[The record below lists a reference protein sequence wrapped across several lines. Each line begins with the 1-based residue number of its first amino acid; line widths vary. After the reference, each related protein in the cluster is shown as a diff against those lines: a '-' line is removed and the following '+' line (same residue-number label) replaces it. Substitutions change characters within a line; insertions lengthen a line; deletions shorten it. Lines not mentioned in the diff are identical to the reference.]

1 MQTKP
6 KLEVVGGKPLWD
18 EELRQW
24 LADFIQ
30 AHPHLT
36 TAVLERVEHINAS
49 KTTLDAYLQHIY
61 FLPKEHGGMGVQPGG
76 ASKVEAKIRAYR
88 ERVEGTA
95 RHDYKQTFVE
105 TRAWQQFR
113 HACHTAISENAI
125 VVVYARPGTGKSRAL
140 QQYSLAELKTP
151 PIQILCSA
159 NITPRYF
166 VQKLAQELR
175 LDDRVPTAR
184 LEDNCAER
192 LKRNPRPLFVDQ
204 ANYLSEKS
212 LGSICYLWELARIP
226 VVLVGT
232 KDLYELFTTSRLTE
246 DVRAQLSS
254 RVAMHY
260 PLVSLSVGELKAI
273 VARALGDQATDAA
286 VAKVLAVTGGNFRH
300 VDMLLPRAKELANR
314 NQKSLLDGS
323 IQLEEIIET
332 AGRRLMVG

>member
-1 MQTKP
+1 MQPRP

-18 EELRQW
+18 EELRLW
-24 LADFIQ
+24 LETFIKSL
-30 AHPHLT
+30 PHLT
-36 TAVLERVEHINAS
+36 TAVLERSEHIDVS
-49 KTTLDAYLQHIY
+49 KTSLDAYLQRIY
-61 FLPKEHGGMGVQPGG
+61 FLPKEQGGMGVAPDGK
-76 ASKVEAKIRAYR
+76 SSLEAKIRAYR
-88 ERVEGTA
+88 ERVEGTE
-95 RHDYKQTFVE
+95 RHDYRQTFVE
-105 TRAWQQFR
+105 TRAWHQFR

-125 VVVYARPGTGKSRAL
+125 VVVYARPGCGKSRAL
-140 QQYSLAELKTP
+140 QQYALAELKTP
-151 PIQILCSA
+151 PINILCSA

-166 VQKLAQELR
+166 VQKLAHELR

-184 LEDNCAER
+184 LEDNIAER
-192 LKRNPRPLFVDQ
+192 LKKHPRPIFVDQ
-204 ANYLSEKS
+204 ANYLTEKS
-212 LGSICYLWELARIP
+212 LGTICYLWELARIP
-226 VVLVGT
+226 FVLVGT

-260 PLVSLSVGELKAI
+260 PLVELNAGELKAI

-286 VAKVLAVTGGNFRH
+286 VAKILSVTGGNFRH

-314 NQKSLLDGS
+314 NQTGLNDGS